1 MKQLQHFAL
10 AAGILV
16 LTTSSLTFCK
26 SKPKTETETPAT
38 TSPAPDTLQTTQPVE
53 ISSDSALQKG
63 ANDAIKDFPGVTA
76 TVSHGEISLT
86 GTIKRSDLPTL
97 MQSLN
102 SLHPSRINNNLSIK

>member
-26 SKPKTETETPAT
+26 SKPKTETE
-38 TSPAPDTLQTTQPVE
+38 TLQTTQPVE